1 MQSEIYHG
9 CVRELVESALC
20 GYNATV
26 LAYGQTGSGKTYTM
40 GTGFD
45 YEPNDNHQ
53 GIIPRTLFHIFSRI
67 NDFLDE
73 NNGNT
78 RFKMAVRFIELY
90 NEDIIDLL
98 DPHSKGKLCRIHEND
113 LGHITVTGA
122 TIMPISNPI
131 EALRLVLLV
140 IVFHQ
145 PLI

>member
-1 MQSEIYHG
+1 
-9 CVRELVESALC
+9 
-20 GYNATV
+20 
-26 LAYGQTGSGKTYTM
+26 M

-45 YEPNDNHQ
+45 YEPNDSHQ

-73 NNGNT
+73 NKGNT

-131 EALRLVLLV
+131 EALR
-140 IVFHQ
+140 
-145 PLI
+145 